1 MFILLLSKCYL
12 NPLQPTNPPS
22 SSPSTLNSDAISLPY
37 YFQSTFRVCMPTH
50 LIEQR
55 RLRRYQSAKKHFTD
69 QEFKPDTWDMGYYA
83 GATS

>member
-1 MFILLLSKCYL
+1 
-12 NPLQPTNPPS
+12 
-22 SSPSTLNSDAISLPY
+22 
-37 YFQSTFRVCMPTH
+37 VCMPTH